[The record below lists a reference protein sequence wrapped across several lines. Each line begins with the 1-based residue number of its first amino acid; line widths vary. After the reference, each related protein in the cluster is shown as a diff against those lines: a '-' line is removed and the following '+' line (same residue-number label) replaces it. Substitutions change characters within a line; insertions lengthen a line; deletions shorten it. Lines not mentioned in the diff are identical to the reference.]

1 LRVVPFFYLNMKI
14 GNLNI
19 GRKLILAPMAE
30 ISDAPFRRIAKE
42 YGAGLTF
49 TQMVSADGIVKGNF
63 NTLRFATFHK
73 SEKPIGI
80 QVLGNDETTLRD
92 AAAKLSSLNPDVI
105 DLNCGCPVTKVVSNK
120 MGAWLLNDPPK
131 LGKLVKALVEGSN
144 GVPVS
149 VKLRL
154 GMDGGRI
161 TVLENAKRAEDNGA
175 AYIAIHARLRSD
187 KYDVDPAWE
196 WIAKVKESVSI
207 PVVGN
212 GSVFTPFDAIKM
224 IEETGCDS
232 VMVARGALGNPF
244 IFRNFNNLFEKN
256 IQPSPPDVD
265 EVKNLAIKHLNLLVK
280 EYGEINSLDKA
291 KKNIIWYFRVFGGIT
306 ELLEQIFKA
315 KTELELKEIIIN
327 HSDKIK
333 NNFYPEEDLDYY
345 YKKFK
350 NRVLF
355 WLEEDEKLT
364 KFLNAK
370 VA

>member
-1 LRVVPFFYLNMKI
+1 MKI

-30 ISDAPFRRIAKE
+30 ISDAPFRKIARE

-49 TQMVSADGIVKGNF
+49 TQMVSADGVVRGNF

-80 QVLGNDETTLRD
+80 QVLGNDETILRE
-92 AAAKLSSLNPDVI
+92 AARKLSSLKPDVI
-105 DLNCGCPVTKVVSNK
+105 DLNCGCPVNKVISNK
-120 MGAWLLNDPPK
+120 MGAYLLNDPPK
-131 LGKLVKALVEGSN
+131 LGRLVKALVEGSN
-144 GVPVS
+144 GIPVS

-154 GMDGGRI
+154 GMDAGRI
-161 TVLENAKRAEDNGA
+161 TVIENAKRAEENGA
-175 AYIAIHARLRSD
+175 AYIAIHARLRND
-187 KYDVDPAWE
+187 KYDVEPAWE

-212 GSVFTPFDAIKM
+212 GSVFTPFDAKKM
-224 IEETGCDS
+224 IDETGCDS

-244 IFRNFNNLFEKN
+244 LFRDFNNLIEKN
-256 IQPSPPDVD
+256 IQPLSPDID
-265 EVKNLAIKHLNLLVK
+265 EVKNLALKHLKMLVK

-306 ELLEQIFKA
+306 ELLDKIFKT
-315 KTELELKEIIIN
+315 KTKLELEEIIIN
-327 HSDKIK
+327 HSDTIK
-333 NNFYPEEDLDYY
+333 NNFYSEEDLDYY

-364 KFLNAK
+364 KFLSAN

>member
-1 LRVVPFFYLNMKI
+1 MKI

-19 GRKLILAPMAE
+19 GKKLILAPMAE
-30 ISDAPFRRIAKE
+30 ISDSPFRKIAKE

-63 NTLRFATFHK
+63 NTLRFATFNQ

-80 QVLGNDETTLRD
+80 QILGNNETILKE
-92 AAAKLSSLNPDVI
+92 AARKLSALKPDVI
-105 DLNCGCPVTKVVSNK
+105 DLNCGCPVNKVIANK

-131 LGKLVKALVEGSN
+131 LGRLVKALVEGSN
-144 GVPVS
+144 GIPVS

-154 GMDGGRI
+154 GMDAGRI
-161 TVLENAKRAEDNGA
+161 TVIESAKRAEENGA
-175 AYIAIHARLRSD
+175 AYIAIHARLRND
-187 KYDVDPAWE
+187 KYDVEPAWE

-212 GSVFTPFDAIKM
+212 GSVFTPFDAKKM
-224 IEETGCDS
+224 MEETGCDS

-244 IFRNFNNLFEKN
+244 IFRDFNNLVEKN
-256 IQPSPPDVD
+256 IQPLSPDID
-265 EVKNLAIKHLNLLVK
+265 EVKNLALKHLEMLVQ

-306 ELLEQIFKA
+306 ELLDKIFKA
-315 KTELELKEIIIN
+315 KTKFELEKIIIN
-327 HSDKIK
+327 HSDIIK

-364 KFLNAK
+364 KFLSAN